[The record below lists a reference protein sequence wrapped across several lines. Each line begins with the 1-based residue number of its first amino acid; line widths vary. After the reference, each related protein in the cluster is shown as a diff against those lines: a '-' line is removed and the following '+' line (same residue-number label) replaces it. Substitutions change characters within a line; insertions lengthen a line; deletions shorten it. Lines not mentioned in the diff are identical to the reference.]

1 MKLIY
6 QNVPIVYCT
15 IIYQYPC
22 MHIKVGFINY
32 YFVKDCKSADYFLQ
46 YPIDSEKLWCPSQDL
61 MTKIGT
67 VAMLVLSNHFYRLQD

>member
-46 YPIDSEKLWCPSQDL
+46 YSIDSEKL
-61 MTKIGT
+61 
-67 VAMLVLSNHFYRLQD
+67 